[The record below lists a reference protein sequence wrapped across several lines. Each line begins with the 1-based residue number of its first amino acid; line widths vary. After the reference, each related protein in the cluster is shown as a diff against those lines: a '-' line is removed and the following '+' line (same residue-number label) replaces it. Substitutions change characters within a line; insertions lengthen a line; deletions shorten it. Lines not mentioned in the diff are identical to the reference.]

1 MNIKK
6 IIGIVLLILGI
17 LSFLGEIFSISFVGF
32 SISTVIRLI
41 VFISLIVVG
50 YYLLLKKK

>member
-1 MNIKK
+1 MNIRKV
-6 IIGIVLLILGI
+6 IGIILLTLGI

-32 SISTVIRLI
+32 SVSTVIRLI
-41 VFISLIVVG
+41 VFILLIIIG